1 MKYAVAY
8 LNLFDNDLLIMS
20 VEADNP
26 ITAMIEGARELM
38 GAAVDDEWLNNHL
51 KDIPSSDGY
60 PVRIEEIKTEFF
72 DTDQVVAVMPIDK
85 SVSQWK

>member
-8 LNLFDNDLLIMS
+8 LNLFDNDLLITS